1 MSSEIGNKITYSGEL
16 SIDYDNGIITFTSQD
31 TRILRVTHLP
41 LPIGVTIDMVAL
53 PELTSYGPHIA
64 TR

>member
-1 MSSEIGNKITYSGEL
+1 MSELDNKITYSGEL
-16 SIDYDNGIITFTSQD
+16 SIDYEHGIITFTSQG

-53 PELTSYGPHIA
+53 SDLTSYGPK
-64 TR
+64 